1 MKRASQMQS
10 NKIIRSICYF
20 TDKLDIGVPEEIEN
34 IAGKL
39 ASAGYEIQTRRICA
53 TGITIKDIDSA
64 IHDPSLYLS
73 VGTLSRESAGAQ
85 INEFMEAGNVAFNLD
100 LSSGVLPGDTEFLFN
115 IIKEQPRKTFSFAYT
130 FNNALSSP
138 YFPSAAYHENGF
150 AIGLQPT
157 DLSENCES
165 IDEWLQ
171 KMKEV
176 WNEIDGL
183 FQSDRDFLG
192 IDSSIAPLFSGK
204 SSLIYFIKKLYN
216 SFSQS
221 VTQDIYLQITG
232 FLKSDN
238 PKPIGLCGVMFPCLE
253 DFELADEY
261 DRGNFSIER
270 NVYLSLHSGLG
281 IDTYPI
287 GIDESPKRVFEI
299 LCLLQ
304 GLSQKYA
311 KPLSARFISDGAA
324 KIGEK
329 TDLQNQYLKD
339 VVIRPL

>member
-1 MKRASQMQS
+1 MNNGDIN

-20 TDKLDIGVPEEIEN
+20 TNTPDMGIAERIEYV
-34 IAGKL
+34 AGKL
-39 ASAGYEIQTRRICA
+39 ANSGYEIQTRRICS
-53 TGITIKDIDSA
+53 TGIKIKDIASA
-64 IHDPSLYLS
+64 FQDPSLYLS
-73 VGTLSRESAGAQ
+73 VGSLNRKSARSQVAD
-85 INEFMEAGNVAFNLD
+85 FMGAGNVAFNLD
-100 LSSGVLPGDTEFLFN
+100 LSRNVLPEDTEFLFS
-115 IIKEQPRKTFSFAYT
+115 IIDEQPQKTFNFTYT
-130 FNNALSSP
+130 FNNAYSSP
-138 YFPSAAYHENGF
+138 YFPSAAYKENGF
-150 AIGLQPT
+150 AVGLQPT

-165 IDEWLQ
+165 IDAWLR

-176 WNEIDGL
+176 WNEIDAL
-183 FQSDRDFLG
+183 FQPDRDFLG
-192 IDSSIAPLFSGK
+192 IDSSIAPLFTGK
-204 SSLIYFIKKLYN
+204 SSLIYFIKKIYN
-216 SFSQS
+216 SFPRS
-221 VTQDIYLQITG
+221 VTQDLYLRITD
-232 FLKSDN
+232 FIKRDN

-261 DRGNFSIER
+261 ERGNFPIER
-270 NVYLSLHSGLG
+270 NIYLSLHSGLG

-287 GIDESPKRVFEI
+287 GVDESRNRVFEI

-329 TDLQNQYLKD
+329 TELNNQYLKD

>member
-1 MKRASQMQS
+1 MQT

-20 TDKLDIGVPEEIEN
+20 TNTPDMGILERIEN
-34 IAGKL
+34 IIGTL
-39 ASAGYEIQTRRICA
+39 ANSGYEIQTRRICSA
-53 TGITIKDIDSA
+53 GIKIKDIDSA
-64 IHDPSLYLS
+64 LHDPSLYLS
-73 VGTLSRESAGAQ
+73 VGSLNRKSARSQ
-85 INEFMEAGNVAFNLD
+85 IVDFMAAGNVAFNLD
-100 LSSGVLPGDTEFLFN
+100 LSRDVFPEDTEFLFN
-115 IIKEQPRKTFSFAYT
+115 IINKQPQKTFNFAYT

-138 YFPSAAYHENGF
+138 YFPSAAYKENGF

-183 FQSDRDFLG
+183 FQPDGDFLG
-192 IDSSIAPLFSGK
+192 IDSSIAPLFTGK
-204 SSLIYFIKKLYN
+204 SSLIYFIKKIYN
-216 SFSQS
+216 SFPKT
-221 VTQDIYLQITG
+221 VTQDLYLRITN
-232 FLKSDN
+232 FIKRHN
-238 PKPIGLCGVMFPCLE
+238 PKPIGLCGIMFPCLE

-270 NVYLSLHSGLG
+270 NIYLALHSGLG

-287 GIDESPKRVFEI
+287 GIDESQNRVFEI

-304 GLSQKYA
+304 GLAQKYG

-329 TDLQNQYLKD
+329 TELKNQYLKD
-339 VVIRPL
+339 VVVRPL